1 MNRNRIPVALFR
13 FGRIVATPN
22 ALSKLT
28 HEDILAAIQRHQA
41 GDWGELGEE
50 DKNGTVGR
58 SKQASAFSH
67 PTAPQTARSSG
78 SSPNT
83 TVRPLM

>member
-41 GDWGELGEE
+41 GDWESL
-50 DKNGTVGR
+50 
-58 SKQASAFSH
+58 
-67 PTAPQTARSSG
+67 ARKTRMEQSVAQ
-78 SSPNT
+78 N
-83 TVRPLM
+83 RPPPSLILPRRKRHEVLDHHRTRPFDH